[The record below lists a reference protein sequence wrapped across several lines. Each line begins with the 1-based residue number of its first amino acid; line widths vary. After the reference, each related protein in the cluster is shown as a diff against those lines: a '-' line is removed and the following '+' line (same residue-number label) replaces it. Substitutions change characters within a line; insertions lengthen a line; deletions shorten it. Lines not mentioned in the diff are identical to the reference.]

1 MSVLYYRPEAEGA
14 SASRLRIVMDPTA
27 WVSEIF
33 SSALVSLRVKRLKRK
48 LEQEIHDGVVKYQVQ
63 YL

>member
-1 MSVLYYRPEAEGA
+1 
-14 SASRLRIVMDPTA
+14 MDPTA

-33 SSALVSLRVKRLKRK
+33 SSALVSLRVKRLERK
-48 LEQEIHDGVVKYQVQ
+48 LEQEIYDGVVKYQVQ